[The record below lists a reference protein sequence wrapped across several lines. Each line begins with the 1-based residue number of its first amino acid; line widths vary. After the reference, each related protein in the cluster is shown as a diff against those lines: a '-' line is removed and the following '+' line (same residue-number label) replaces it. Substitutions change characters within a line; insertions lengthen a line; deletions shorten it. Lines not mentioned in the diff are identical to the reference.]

1 MVFSVISVTKT
12 ITILINHIVWLFFS
26 KKKTIFSK
34 KKTQQFG
41 VKCSWCG
48 RYYELHIIAFNE
60 IGFFGNINSQHV
72 CRMHCHGHWT
82 LCKYPLCTSSCLLR
96 ICSNNFGRILLWTWL
111 EWTEKKAHQIL
122 WINVNKHIFP
132 EMQ

>member
-1 MVFSVISVTKT
+1 MVFSVISVPKQSLSWS
-12 ITILINHIVWLFFS
+12 ITSFDRFSVKNNLFWFHA
-26 KKKTIFSK
+26 
-34 KKTQQFG
+34 QQFG

-48 RYYELHIIAFNE
+48 RYYELDIIAFNE
-60 IGFFGNINSQHV
+60 IGFFENINGQHV

-96 ICSNNFGRILLWTWL
+96 ICSNNFGQILLWTWS
-111 EWTEKKAHQIL
+111 ERTRKKAHQIL

-132 EMQ
+132 KMQ